1 MRILQRLALKYSQT
15 GEGIFYS
22 NKPHQLLDKL
32 ELLGGSILVGNNGV
46 IPEFSQ
52 IAHLLNKMKA
62 LSKKKTTKRFTK
74 KIPSIMQLLNKNGR
88 NSYPHFLDKYSKR
101 EEQVDLA
108 ILQ

>member
-1 MRILQRLALKYSQT
+1 MKYRNVLTDYLPSIKYSQT
-15 GEGIFYS
+15 GEGIFYF

-62 LSKKKTTKRFTK
+62 LSKKNQLNDLLK
-74 KIPSIMQLLNKNGR
+74 K
-88 NSYPHFLDKYSKR
+88 FL
-101 EEQVDLA
+101 Q
-108 ILQ
+108 